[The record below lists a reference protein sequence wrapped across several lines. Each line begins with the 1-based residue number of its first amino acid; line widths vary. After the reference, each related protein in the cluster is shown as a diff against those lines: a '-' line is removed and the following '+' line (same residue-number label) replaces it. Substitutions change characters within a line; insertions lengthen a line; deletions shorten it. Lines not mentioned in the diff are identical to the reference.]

1 LNALQKNSDRYR
13 IRPIKANDQFCF
25 ALRLR
30 VDPSKVEGSE
40 LTISATLLD
49 GTDVVQ
55 TTETNLRL
63 GSIEEYVQSP
73 EDARVAMVVTK
84 YLAAISDEEMAKEID
99 TGNVTTMVQMLQSQS
114 SLMKELESKL
124 AGTTTIS
131 WETMTDAERAK
142 AEMERQRREEEL
154 AQLRMEIQENESL
167 ATVAQ
172 LIELAQGLGEA
183 GQADGLIMV
192 YRKLGKGR
200 EMRKKGWESRG
211 DMDNWSVSK
220 VLEKALDLADSL
232 ASSFPDLQEELLE
245 IREKINE
252 QLAHF
257 S

>member
-1 LNALQKNSDRYR
+1 
-13 IRPIKANDQFCF
+13 
-25 ALRLR
+25 
-30 VDPSKVEGSE
+30 
-40 LTISATLLD
+40 
-49 GTDVVQ
+49 
-55 TTETNLRL
+55 
-63 GSIEEYVQSP
+63 
-73 EDARVAMVVTK
+73 MVVTK